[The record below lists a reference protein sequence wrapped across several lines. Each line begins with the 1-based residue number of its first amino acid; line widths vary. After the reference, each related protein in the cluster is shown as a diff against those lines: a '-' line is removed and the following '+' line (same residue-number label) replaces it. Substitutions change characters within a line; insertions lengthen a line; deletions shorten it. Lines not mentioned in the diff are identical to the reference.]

1 MEIITQE
8 LQDAI
13 TPELTTKIS
22 MTPEQQNKISAEYSG
37 MHFGEWPT
45 YKILPINIIENL
57 ERNRS
62 VINPWAKKVLGLENG
77 FNKAY
82 CGAIH
87 VALTPDGKYTCF
99 DGNGRLT
106 LAQITG
112 ETEIPCLIT
121 KMDDIKMAYYAY
133 NKIQSTLVR
142 NQHPNNFFIVSV
154 LGGNDPQV
162 QYELQMLEYV
172 GLKVV
177 DPTNSE
183 NFVSEATPTHGNINI
198 SAFRKLLKIAELDI
212 NLANWKNRSNKPKV
226 DLIKNAVK
234 LIRTYWSDEIIISKE
249 LLGGLVI
256 LLKTYPALTSG
267 NGAQQCFEDFLK
279 VEGDRKTQKKL
290 SFKHDGGNQHNKEEL
305 SVANGIMIG
314 IFDWKQVTATFKNQ
328 CPKYKIEDLFD
339 TNV

>member
-1 MEIITQE
+1 MEIITKE
-8 LQDAI
+8 LQDA
-13 TPELTTKIS
+13 TRPELTTNHS
-22 MTPEQQNKISAEYSG
+22 MSPQQQSKLSEDYSG
-37 MHFGEWPT
+37 INHGEWS
-45 YKILPINIIENL
+45 YHKILSVGEIDNL
-57 ERNRS
+57 EKNRS
-62 VINPWAKKVLGLENG
+62 VVGGWARKVLALENG
-77 FNKAY
+77 INRAY
-82 CGAIH
+82 FGAIQ

-121 KMDDIKMAYYAY
+121 KMDNINMAYDAYAR
-133 NKIQSTLVR
+133 IQSTLVR
-142 NQHPNNFFIVSV
+142 SQHPNNFFIVSV

-183 NFVSEATPTHGNINI
+183 NFVSESTPTHGNINI

-212 NLANWKNRSNKPKV
+212 NLANWKNRSNKSKV

-234 LIRTYWSDEIIISKE
+234 LIRTYWSDEINISKE

-267 NGAQQCFEDFLK
+267 NGAQSCFEDYLK
-279 VEGDRKTQKKL
+279 YVAHGTTQKKL
-290 SFKHDGGNQHNKEEL
+290 TFKHDGGNQHNKEEL

-314 IFDWKQVTATFKNQ
+314 IFNWRPVSATFKNQ